1 MAILSRFPRL
11 KFLLNCFSDS
21 SEAPSPISILPDDL
35 LLKIFSLIPP
45 ADDPGL
51 LLRLSGVSRH
61 FRRLLLSPLPSS
73 LSLHKLT
80 ICCPGILHAGILVP
94 YYPDFYRSD
103 FEKLYLESSND
114 LSEALDTVPSDSSSN
129 QSQNFTAL
137 SSYEKKKKNGR
148 RRKWMGPT
156 GSHTA
161 TGNWSLSLEE
171 GNKVLAS
178 VFRDDSLYICEE
190 PGCVHEEE
198 NRKFKLFRGVFKD
211 FNKTKVWKRIQDHNW
226 MKVKL
231 NCVYCECNEMWN
243 LSMGGCLNNNESSHE
258 DDLPLLQAFVCN
270 NGHVSGA
277 WKDEKPWTIED
288 AIPGSPYYMAAK
300 ACWR

>member
-21 SEAPSPISILPDDL
+21 GEAPSPISLLPDEL
-35 LLKIFSLIPP
+35 LLKIFSMIPP

-51 LLRLSGVSRH
+51 LPRLSGVSRH
-61 FRRLLLSPLPSS
+61 FRRLLHSPLPAS

-80 ICCPGILHAGILVP
+80 FCCPGILHAGVLVP

-103 FEKLYLESSND
+103 HEKLYLESSYD
-114 LSEALDTVPSDSSSN
+114 LSETLDTVPSDSSSN
-129 QSQNFTAL
+129 QSQNFTDT

-156 GSHTA
+156 GSHMA
-161 TGNWSLSLEE
+161 SGNWSLSREQ
-171 GNKVLAS
+171 
-178 VFRDDSLYICEE
+178 
-190 PGCVHEEE
+190 
-198 NRKFKLFRGVFKD
+198 D
-211 FNKTKVWKRIQDHNW
+211 FNKTKVWERINKHHNW

-243 LSMGGCLNNNESSHE
+243 LAMGGCLNDYSMSHE
-258 DDLPLLQAFVCN
+258 DGLLMLRVFVCD

-277 WKDEKPWTIED
+277 WKEEKPWYYNCAGTGQLKMHFQAHLTIWLPQYVGD
-288 AIPGSPYYMAAK
+288 DIPSKPLPVSVK
-300 ACWR
+300 ADWENTSVPVVPLLIEV